1 VVKVILFSIRS
12 LLFLVLLF
20 TIYGFSSQT
29 AGPDFSAYDVINAVN
44 NLRISQGLNPL
55 QINATIM
62 SVAQAHTDYQAIT
75 RRSSHADS
83 SGGIVNDRV
92 AASGY
97 GAGNKFV
104 AGENVANLD
113 LGITDAVPII
123 INEIWA
129 DAGHRGAML
138 NPKYQDIGVGV
149 ASDGKMVYVTLN
161 LAGIVSSG
169 SGAIQATSAVS
180 TTLQPTSGGAG
191 IPGILPLVT
200 STPLTDGSVYHI
212 VGYGQTLG
220 TIARI
225 YQVDVKDLVR
235 LNNIDPD
242 KIYAGQKLWIKKVA
256 FTSPSPSPST
266 SPANLVT
273 GEMPPTGTIV
283 PSELPTSTTTTTPTP
298 TPLPP
303 SEPANTREIGIIA
316 IFIFFTAVLVF
327 LLISKVRL
335 QKPD

>member
-1 VVKVILFSIRS
+1 MVKIILSFLR
-12 LLFLVLLF
+12 LLIFFGVLIPIFGF
-20 TIYGFSSQT
+20 TSQST
-29 AGPDFSAYDVINAVN
+29 GPDFSAYDVINAVN

-55 QINATIM
+55 QINATLM

-113 LGITDAVPII
+113 LGVTDAVPVI

-149 ASDGKMVYVTLN
+149 ASDGKMAYLTLN

-169 SGAIQATSAVS
+169 SRTIQATSAVS
-180 TTLQPTSGGAG
+180 TTLQPTAGGAG

-242 KIYAGQKLWIKKVA
+242 KIYAGQKLWIKKVNI
-256 FTSPSPSPST
+256 TSPSPSPSSAPAILSNLEVT
-266 SPANLVT
+266 S
-273 GEMPPTGTIV
+273 TGTLV
-283 PSELPTSTTTTTPTP
+283 PSEIPTSTTTPTP

-316 IFIFFTAVLVF
+316 IFIFFTAILVF
-327 LLISKVRL
+327 LLVSKIKL
-335 QKPD
+335 QKLE

>member
-1 VVKVILFSIRS
+1 MVKIILNFLRS
-12 LLFLVLLF
+12 LIFLGFLITIFGF
-20 TIYGFSSQT
+20 TIQADS
-29 AGPDFSAYDVINAVN
+29 PDFSAYDVINAVN

-83 SGGIVNDRV
+83 AGGIVNDRV

-123 INEIWA
+123 VNEIWA

-169 SGAIQATSAVS
+169 SGAIQATSAAS
-180 TTLQPTSGGAG
+180 TSLQPTGGVVG

-200 STPLTDGSVYHI
+200 STPMADGSVYHI

-256 FTSPSPSPST
+256 ISSPSPSST
-266 SPANLVT
+266 HANLET
-273 GEMPPTGTIV
+273 LETAPTGTMI
-283 PSELPTSTTTTTPTP
+283 PSEIPLSTTTSTP

-327 LLISKVRL
+327 LLISNVRL
-335 QKPD
+335 QKLE